1 MEGGGEEDGGESVG
15 WRYVGPVRR
24 RVYERNPKHGPID
37 RGEISRE
44 PKNGQEA
51 LDNSVQVKSASTGR
65 IGIDYNEGEFVVF
78 RRTVTEFH
86 ELPEIEIFHG
96 YVVEWAELTQDMRNA
111 LMRAGM
117 VNLRGK
123 IV

>member
-86 ELPEIEIFHG
+86 ERLGIRPTLHPID
-96 YVVEWAELTQDMRNA
+96 ANA
-111 LMRAGM
+111 IYWRREA
-117 VNLRGK
+117 
-123 IV
+123 